1 MSISM
6 LTSIQDLNRRCNLD
20 DSFDPLDMSG
30 GVSQPPA
37 ASTKHEKKK
46 TQGQPAAKYLLQKR
60 TAAKTV
66 PEPGEKVTVR
76 SNVAKT
82 LKKLFSSSSSSSA
95 SGVPWSAFLGIMTGL
110 GFSAKPVAGS
120 VYRFQH
126 DAWGSINIHQPHP
139 GDRFEGV
146 AALRLRGRLKR
157 RFGWDRDTFVVEK
170 K

>member
-1 MSISM
+1 M

-30 GVSQPPA
+30 GASQPPA

-60 TAAKTV
+60 KAAKTV

-82 LKKLFSSSSSSSA
+82 LKKLLVIVVFIVVFFCFWGPVVGLPGNYDRSWMQCQARRGKCLPLSA
-95 SGVPWSAFLGIMTGL
+95 
-110 GFSAKPVAGS
+110 
-120 VYRFQH
+120 
-126 DAWGSINIHQPHP
+126 
-139 GDRFEGV
+139 
-146 AALRLRGRLKR
+146 
-157 RFGWDRDTFVVEK
+157 
-170 K
+170 